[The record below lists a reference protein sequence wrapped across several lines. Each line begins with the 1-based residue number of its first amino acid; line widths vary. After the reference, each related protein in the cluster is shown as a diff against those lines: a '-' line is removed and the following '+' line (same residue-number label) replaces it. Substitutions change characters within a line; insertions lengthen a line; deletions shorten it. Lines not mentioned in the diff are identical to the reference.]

1 MNKVIING
9 QVFET
14 SGKNITINNG
24 TIIIDGTVIQEG
36 LTGSINVAI
45 YGDVEKINCGGS
57 VSVEGNVL
65 GDIDCGGSA
74 NIRGDVKGSVDCGG
88 SCTCGNVGGD
98 IDAGGSVRC
107 TR

>member
-1 MNKVIING
+1 MNKVIVNG
-9 QVFET
+9 KVIET
-14 SGKNITINNG
+14 SGRNITIQNG
-24 TIIIDGTVIQEG
+24 TIIIDGDVVQDG
-36 LTGSINVAI
+36 LTGNINVSI
-45 YGDVEKINCGGS
+45 HGDVEKINCGGS

-65 GDIDCGGSA
+65 GDVDCGGSA
-74 NIRGDVKGSVDCGG
+74 TIRGDVKGSVDCGG